1 MCVLS
6 TYSCAAELSN
16 DNEGEAASIE
26 QARAQLTRSF
36 SHRQTFS
43 GTELRQLIWQ
53 KWGRSYDCR
62 LHKRG
67 NR

>member
-1 MCVLS
+1 MSVLS
-6 TYSCAAELSN
+6 TPSCAAELSS
-16 DNEGEAASIE
+16 DDEEEAASIE
-26 QARAQLTRSF
+26 QARAQLTRTF
-36 SHRQTFS
+36 SQGHTFS